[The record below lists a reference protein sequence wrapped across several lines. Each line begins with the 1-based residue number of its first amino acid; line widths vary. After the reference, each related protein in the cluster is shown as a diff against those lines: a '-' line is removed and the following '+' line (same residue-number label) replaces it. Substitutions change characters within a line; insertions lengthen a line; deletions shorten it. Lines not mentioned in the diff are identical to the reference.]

1 MHLTLRDARSSLCP
15 AHVNTFQQ
23 GINQYIVSAFG
34 DALISIVEI
43 IIIIHKAERDT
54 SDDECR

>member
-1 MHLTLRDARSSLCP
+1 MLEEVCAR

-43 IIIIHKAERDT
+43 IIIIYKAERDT